1 MQPRAIAL
9 LVGICLVASAPA
21 QGKADRATP
30 QAVFDAAI
38 RAEKKGD
45 YKTFVSLYDPKSRLL
60 VTGRLVATSAMF
72 KLYIASKEG
81 AKYKD
86 KAPELDKLLAKHGVG
101 REALAK
107 ATPGGKLGKMPNEKT
122 LIELGKTVK
131 DQGAFAHEII
141 PFMEGLGMTKK
152 SDDSLAELKDLEI
165 EGDKATGVK
174 VKRVDGKEVRE
185 PVEFVKLGRS
195 WHLVAEKAKTT
206 RKSEK

>member
-21 QGKADRATP
+21 QSKADHATP

-45 YKTFVSLYDPKSRLL
+45 YKTFVSLYDPKSRNI

-107 ATPGGKLGKMPNEKT
+107 ATPGGKLAKMPGEKT
-122 LIELGKTVK
+122 LIELGKAVK
-131 DQGAFAHEII
+131 DQGAFAGEII
-141 PFMEGLGMTKK
+141 PFLEGIGLGKK
-152 SDDSLAELKDLEI
+152 DDSRAELKDLEI
-165 EGDKATGVK
+165 EGDKATGMK

>member
-21 QGKADRATP
+21 QGKADHATP

-72 KLYIASKEG
+72 KLFIASKEG

-107 ATPGGKLGKMPNEKT
+107 ATPGGKLGKMPGEKT
-122 LIELGKTVK
+122 LIELGKAVK
-131 DQGAFAHEII
+131 DQGAFAGEII
-141 PFMEGLGMTKK
+141 PFLEGIGLGKK
-152 SDDSLAELKDLEI
+152 DDSRAELKDLEI

-185 PVEFVKLGRS
+185 PVEFVKQGRS